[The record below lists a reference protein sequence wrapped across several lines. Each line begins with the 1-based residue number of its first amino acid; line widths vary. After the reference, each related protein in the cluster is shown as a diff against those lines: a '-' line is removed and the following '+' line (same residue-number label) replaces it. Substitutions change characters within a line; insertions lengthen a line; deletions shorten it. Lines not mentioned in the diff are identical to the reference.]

1 MTSFFHYWQD
11 CAMKQTVVDFRMKL
25 GKRIAQ
31 LRMRS
36 GLEQTELAA
45 ILDGKDKQFINRYEK
60 QGANPTAYIL
70 VKIAKAL
77 DVSVNDLLDFSNLE
91 NPPK

>member
-1 MTSFFHYWQD
+1 MTIVFIYWQA
-11 CAMKQTVVDFRMKL
+11 CAMKQAVVDFRIKL

-31 LRMRS
+31 LRMKS

-70 VKIAKAL
+70 VKIAEAL
-77 DVSVNDLLDFSNLE
+77 NVSVDELLDFSNLE
-91 NPPK
+91 NSSE